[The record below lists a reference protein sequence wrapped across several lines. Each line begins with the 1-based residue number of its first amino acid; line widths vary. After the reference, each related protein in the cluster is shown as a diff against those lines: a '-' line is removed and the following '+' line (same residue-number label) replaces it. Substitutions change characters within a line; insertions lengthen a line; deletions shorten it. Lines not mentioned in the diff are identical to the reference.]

1 MARTAARLAA
11 VVVVAS
17 ATAWYL
23 TRLVVYSPWHRFFD
37 FRVYRGGVQW
47 WLEGRPLYEFV
58 LPHTSKGFTYPP
70 FAVLVLLPTAL
81 GSLTTAE
88 VLFTVVS
95 AAVVIG
101 VTWSLLAPVAQRHGW
116 SRWFVVALA
125 VPLVLAMEPIREA
138 LGWGQIGPFLLALV
152 LADVAALRAG
162 RRWAG
167 VGIGLAT
174 AIKVT
179 PGLLLVYLLL
189 TGRWRP
195 AAVAVCTFL
204 GATLLGFALR
214 PHDSVEYW
222 TSALWDT
229 GRVGAADRTAN
240 QSIMGLLA
248 RAADPGSPDR
258 LVWAAL
264 ATLAVVLGLW
274 RAVRAARAGDELVG
288 VTVTGL
294 VAVLI
299 SPISWVHHLYWVVP
313 AVVVLIDVA
322 AGTRLHRTAPA
333 WLQERPRT
341 VATAAATGAVVVTA
355 VFVSSLIWYFQGA
368 TEHHEA
374 LPLVLGNNA
383 YVLLAVLLVAAL
395 PIRAQDA
402 IAPGVTAARAA
413 ERTTAPPRP
422 GGSSPR

>member
-1 MARTAARLAA
+1 MGRTVARTVGETAA
-11 VVVVAS
+11 VGVVAG
-17 ATAWYL
+17 AGGLYL
-23 TRLVVYSPWHRFFD
+23 SGAAVLSPWHRFFD
-37 FRVYRGGVQW
+37 LRVYRGAARW

-95 AAVVIG
+95 AVVVIG

-204 GATLLGFALR
+204 GATLLGLALR

-229 GRVGAADRTAN
+229 ARVGAADRTAH
-240 QSIMGLLA
+240 QSLMGLLPRLPDPA
-248 RAADPGSPDR
+248 RRRR
-258 LVWAAL
+258 LVWALL
-264 ATLAVVLGLW
+264 AAAVLVLGLW
-274 RAVRAARAGDELVG
+274 RGVRAARAG
-288 VTVTGL
+288 
-294 VAVLI
+294 
-299 SPISWVHHLYWVVP
+299 
-313 AVVVLIDVA
+313 
-322 AGTRLHRTAPA
+322 
-333 WLQERPRT
+333 
-341 VATAAATGAVVVTA
+341 
-355 VFVSSLIWYFQGA
+355 
-368 TEHHEA
+368 
-374 LPLVLGNNA
+374 
-383 YVLLAVLLVAAL
+383 
-395 PIRAQDA
+395 
-402 IAPGVTAARAA
+402 
-413 ERTTAPPRP
+413 
-422 GGSSPR
+422 